1 MEDDQNMSLADAVEL
16 YAVTDVD
23 RSHAVR
29 LLLKIYVL
37 GPFRQETFFTSVA
50 IMDYYLG
57 MVR

>member
-1 MEDDQNMSLADAVEL
+1 MTDA
-16 YAVTDVD
+16 D